1 MAMFIRQTKT
11 RNSTTG
17 EAYTTFR
24 LVASRRVGDRVR
36 QETLLNLGRQF
47 ALPKDE
53 WPLLCARIEQ
63 ILSGQGSFL
72 PEFQTIEAQ
81 AQRYAARLVA
91 GRCSKP
97 EPETVEY
104 QEVDVTSLEMVR
116 PRSVGVEHTGLT
128 ALAWLGIPDLLESIG
143 MNARQ
148 RAYALGSI
156 VGRMAQPGSELATW
170 RWLTH
175 KSALGELI
183 ETDFEGLTLMG
194 FYRASDM
201 LVRHRETI
209 EDALFTRIN
218 ELFSLQ
224 TTVTLYDLTNTYFE
238 GEVSGNAQA
247 KRGHSKE
254 KRFDCP
260 LVTLGLVLDGSGFVR
275 RSRVFEGN
283 VAEAGTLEG
292 MLKGLLSPEGA
303 MVIMDRGI
311 ATQPNIDWLIEHHYR
326 YLVVSREKNRRFDAN
341 QAVTI
346 STASEETIKIQRVDD
361 GKEARLYCY
370 SEKRQEK
377 ESAIERRF
385 TERFE
390 QGLTRLATGLHKP
403 RGTKHRDKLAERIGR
418 LKEKSHGIG
427 QHYTITVTYDETG
440 KKARSLTWEKTP
452 LDGTRLTH
460 PGVYCLRTNELT
472 WDEATL
478 WRTYT
483 MLTDLETVFRS
494 LKSELGLRPVFHHKE
509 ARVEGHL
516 FITVLAYQTVQAIRN
531 KLGSCPRWTTL
542 RKILSVQQRVTATF
556 KQRDGRTLHI
566 RKATVAEKNLQEIYG
581 KLGITA
587 TPGGVQKLT
596 M

>member
-1 MAMFIRQTKT
+1 MCT
-11 RNSTTG
+11 
-17 EAYTTFR
+17 
-24 LVASRRVGDRVR
+24 
-36 QETLLNLGRQF
+36 
-47 ALPKDE
+47 
-53 WPLLCARIEQ
+53 RIEQ
-63 ILSGQGSFL
+63 ILSGQGSL
-72 PEFQTIEAQ
+72 LNEFPAIEAQ

-91 GRCSKP
+91 GRRSEP
-97 EPETVEY
+97 EPENVEY
-104 QEVDVTSLEMVR
+104 EEVDVTSLQMVR
-116 PRSVGVEHTGLT
+116 PRSVGVEHAGLT
-128 ALAWLGIPDLLESIG
+128 ALAWLGIPDVLASIG

-156 VGRMAQPGSELATW
+156 IGRMAQPGSELATW
-170 RWLTH
+170 RWLQH
-175 KSALGELI
+175 KSALGELV
-183 ETDFEGLTLMG
+183 ETDFEGLSLMG
-194 FYRASDM
+194 LYRTSDI

-218 ELFSLQ
+218 ELFSLE

-238 GEVSGNAQA
+238 GDLSGNAKA

-283 VAEAGTLEG
+283 VAEAGTLDT
-292 MLKGLLSPEGA
+292 MLKGLGSPEGA

-311 ATQPNIDWLIEHHYR
+311 ATEANIDWLTEHHYR

-341 QAVTI
+341 QAVTTT
-346 STASEETIKIQRVDD
+346 TAKEETIKMQRVDD
-361 GKEARLYCY
+361 SKEARLYCY
-370 SEKRQEK
+370 SEQRQKK

-390 QGLTRLATGLHKP
+390 QGLAALAKGLHKP
-403 RGTKHRDKLAERIGR
+403 RGTKDRDKLAERIGR

-427 QHYTITVTYDETG
+427 QHYTITVTHDESG
-440 KKARSLTWEKTP
+440 KKACSLTWERAP
-452 LDGTRLTH
+452 VDATRLTH

-472 WDEATL
+472 WDEEKL

-483 MLTDLETVFRS
+483 MLTDLEAVFRS

-509 ARVEGHL
+509 ARTEGHL
-516 FITVLAYQTVQAIRN
+516 FITVLAYQAVQTIRN
-531 KLGSCPRWTTL
+531 KLGSCPCWTTL
-542 RKILSVQQRVTATF
+542 KETLSVQQRVTATF

-581 KLGITA
+581 KLGITT
-587 TPGGVQKLT
+587 TPGGIQKLT